1 MGTQRKSVDM
11 HGIRT
16 AKASNAA
23 ALLGE
28 GLQRRRTV
36 WQWISFGE
44 QGIGTLWLGTVMN
57 GKGRQGVG
65 TQWFCA
71 VTCGDDLRRQRKE
84 MQ

>member
-28 GLQRRRTV
+28 GLQRRRIV
-36 WQWISFGE
+36 WQWMSFGE
-44 QGIGTLWLGTVMN
+44 QGEQRSGYAKNWHAMA
-57 GKGRQGVG
+57 
-65 TQWFCA
+65 WHS
-71 VTCGDDLRRQRKE
+71 DERQR
-84 MQ
+84 